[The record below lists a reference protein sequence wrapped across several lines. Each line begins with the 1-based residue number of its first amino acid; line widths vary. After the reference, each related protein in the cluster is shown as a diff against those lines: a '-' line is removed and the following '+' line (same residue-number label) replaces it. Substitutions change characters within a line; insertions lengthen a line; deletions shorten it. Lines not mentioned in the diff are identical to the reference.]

1 MSTTRNMCGR
11 TCHMLTVTITIVL
24 IALWIGGCAASMAN
38 ARKASTKAGQDYA
51 KQFLTDPESRET
63 DPPNFVR
70 LVIMRLIYGIAAQMG
85 VEDRLAGV
93 LNGIFVPPNADD
105 DDYGGGFGD
114 ALGDFGGADDLF
126 DF

>member
-1 MSTTRNMCGR
+1 MFGLKLRTVVQTTLAIG
-11 TCHMLTVTITIVL
+11 LV
-24 IALWIGGCAASMAN
+24 ALCIGGCCATTST
-38 ARKASTKAGQDYA
+38 ARKAPTAAQDYA

-105 DDYGGGFGD
+105 DDYGGGLGD
-114 ALGDFGGADDLF
+114 DLGDFEGAEDLF